1 MKKLLAVSSLVVFLC
16 GCSDPISLPEDL
28 KSNLGKEEFV
38 EPETSEYT
46 TYVKSIREY
55 MYYRTQAVLNH
66 DVNLLWD
73 RYPDLKNNIDQKTG
87 INIEKDEIDSMDDVI
102 DANYS
107 IESYEPIKVK
117 RINEQE
123 VIILV
128 HGSISYVK
136 KDFDEAGG
144 EYLIEVNLQKKSD
157 QWTVVKTDEYLEHEY
172 KEWLEEREK

>member
-1 MKKLLAVSSLVVFLC
+1 MKKDIFETNTKSGNYINRDIKRECEVSNMKKLLAVSSLVVFLC

-136 KDFDEAGG
+136 KTSMKQVG
-144 EYLIEVNLQKKSD
+144 N
-157 QWTVVKTDEYLEHEY
+157 T
-172 KEWLEEREK
+172 